1 MNKKHRKV
9 RKLRKRR
16 EKLRKLKR
24 RQSSS
29 QTTHLPQTS
38 ETSDWETRFRSK
50 YGEAIL
56 SVICQTQPL
65 DPKCY
70 SLLFALIAKSLSEGR
85 LNVASGW
92 LIVIGDPQQPPLILE
107 HAWNE
112 FEDGTRLDLS
122 PWNDCPVDRSY
133 VPRSERERVEALI
146 DTRRSAKWHTILD
159 RLMVR

>member
-9 RKLRKRR
+9 RKLRKQR

-24 RQSSS
+24 RQPSS
-29 QTTHLPQTS
+29 QTTYLPKTL

-50 YGEAIL
+50 YQEAIL
-56 SVICQTQPL
+56 SVITQTLPL

-70 SLLFALIAKSLSEGR
+70 CLQIALIAKSLSEDR
-85 LNVASGW
+85 LNIVSGW
-92 LIVIGDPQQPPLILE
+92 LIVIDDPQQPPLIVE

-122 PWNDCPVDRSY
+122 PWNGESSKY
-133 VPRSERERVEALI
+133 
-146 DTRRSAKWHTILD
+146 RRCLPFCS
-159 RLMVR
+159 